1 MNNIKINWKIVI
13 ELQLTGIYI
22 DVSFYIYNEKKIKD
36 MYGHIYI
43 IWNTSYDRLLR
54 RYNYFFVI
62 KSYVLK
68 LFIVSHQ
75 SYGTVGIEGIRGS

>member
-1 MNNIKINWKIVI
+1 VI

-36 MYGHIYI
+36 MYGHIYYME
-43 IWNTSYDRLLR
+43 YDILLR
-54 RYNYFFVI
+54 RYNYFYFI